1 MAVESENNNYKDEE
15 NEIEN
20 LDIDSDELD
29 EDEKEDF
36 EYEASREKNYSPI
49 TSYMREMGAIQLFNR
64 QEEIEVARRIEDSKN
79 SVITEI
85 LKIPYTYKKIVDQ
98 YELDKVDENKKVWI
112 LSKSIY
118 LDAEESS
125 NNFEKIEQ
133 FLREEESIEL
143 PKISD
148 CQEVEDLIEK
158 IKSYIAKFEKK
169 SSRFKLDEDLV
180 NEIIDYNL
188 HFVDFVNGHYEELK
202 EINRQL
208 MKEQSVLTSN
218 IRASNKKEKI
228 ESLNKL
234 KKLFPKKIESDEFFD
249 LFEESNHPTIKSS
262 IRKIREIE
270 NKLGVD
276 AASFRRILMQINI
289 FSKSITRA
297 KKEMINAN
305 LRLVVSIAKKYVK
318 NGGLSFEDI
327 IQEGNFGLMKAVD
340 KFEFKRGYKF
350 STYATWWIRQSITRA
365 NADLARTIRVPV
377 HMVENMYKVSRIK
390 KRYNQNEGRDP
401 TEEELSKE
409 LNLPLKKI
417 KVILDVVKDPISME
431 TQVNGENDEST
442 LEDFMEDTEDN
453 TPTEINMNNDL
464 NELLKKAI
472 EALPDERD
480 RKVLSMRFGFNM
492 QSDYTLEDVGKQFDI
507 TRERIRQIEYKA
519 LSKIKKGEY
528 GESLKLFLFK

>member
-1 MAVESENNNYKDEE
+1 
-15 NEIEN
+15 
-20 LDIDSDELD
+20 
-29 EDEKEDF
+29 
-36 EYEASREKNYSPI
+36 
-49 TSYMREMGAIQLFNR
+49 
-64 QEEIEVARRIEDSKN
+64 
-79 SVITEI
+79 
-85 LKIPYTYKKIVDQ
+85 
-98 YELDKVDENKKVWI
+98 
-112 LSKSIY
+112 
-118 LDAEESS
+118 
-125 NNFEKIEQ
+125 
-133 FLREEESIEL
+133 
-143 PKISD
+143 
-148 CQEVEDLIEK
+148 
-158 IKSYIAKFEKK
+158 
-169 SSRFKLDEDLV
+169 
-180 NEIIDYNL
+180 
-188 HFVDFVNGHYEELK
+188 
-202 EINRQL
+202 
-208 MKEQSVLTSN
+208 
-218 IRASNKKEKI
+218 
-228 ESLNKL
+228 
-234 KKLFPKKIESDEFFD
+234 
-249 LFEESNHPTIKSS
+249 
-262 IRKIREIE
+262 
-270 NKLGVD
+270 
-276 AASFRRILMQINI
+276 
-289 FSKSITRA
+289 
-297 KKEMINAN
+297 
-305 LRLVVSIAKKYVK
+305 
-318 NGGLSFEDI
+318 
-327 IQEGNFGLMKAVD
+327 MKAVD